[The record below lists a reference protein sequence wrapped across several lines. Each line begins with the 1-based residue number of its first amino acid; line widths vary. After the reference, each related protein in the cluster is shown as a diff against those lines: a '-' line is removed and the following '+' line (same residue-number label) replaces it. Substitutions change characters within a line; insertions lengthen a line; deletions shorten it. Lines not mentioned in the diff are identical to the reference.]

1 MTSPSLRYDVPG
13 SEAELPRSQG
23 VLGSSS
29 SNFVVWRTYCSIT
42 HTPPSD
48 RSMLLSLRSSRTRR
62 MRRERGRP
70 WAGLLHLVSLCSLCY
85 LLGSRFLDRHAV
97 APVCLGSGPSR
108 LAWTRSSFVC
118 MNARAPSAISALPYT
133 TLRLRR

>member
-13 SEAELPRSQG
+13 SEAELPRTPWL
-23 VLGSSS
+23 LGSSS

-62 MRRERGRP
+62 RRHERGLR
-70 WAGLLHLVSLCSLCY
+70 WAATIH
-85 LLGSRFLDRHAV
+85 
-97 APVCLGSGPSR
+97 PVDS
-108 LAWTRSSFVC
+108 RSSCFLLVHDQ
-118 MNARAPSAISALPYT
+118 AAFSAMDRCS
-133 TLRLRR
+133 

>member
-1 MTSPSLRYDVPG
+1 MTSPSLPYDVPG

-48 RSMLLSLRSSRTRR
+48 RGMLLSLRSSRTRR

-70 WAGLLHLVSLCSLCY
+70 WTGLLHLVSLCSLCY
-85 LLGSRFLDRHAV
+85 LLGSPFLDRHAV
-97 APVCLGSGPSR
+97 APVFVGSGPSR
-108 LAWTRSSFVC
+108 LAWPTSSMVSMPTSSPFSVTG
-118 MNARAPSAISALPYT
+118 SALRP
-133 TLRLRR
+133 